1 MTNIDVD
8 PNYSQHVDNITR
20 ISLDQMATEEPVG
33 LLGGVKQGFASA
45 NAGNAF
51 RYHYEITE
59 LDTANQKRVKQA
71 GYDLEPMFELVSPWG
86 GLGGA
91 YGAQTEFQDIVV
103 INSDIMGPD
112 DRYEAHTSYQ
122 KSIRDAFA
130 KNRQTIKKA
139 KAARPDLGIQ
149 SYDEMHQQV
158 LGHIASQRFV
168 DPRLGFWGDVGAFVG
183 GTLNMGNLATN
194 PWAPVELLSMAF
206 GGVGPNVAS
215 RVASLAAVNAAMA
228 VAPQIEGRKALE
240 QAGVPLTNEDL
251 AWSAVYGG
259 VGGALGGLLGE
270 ALIGSVGRAHLNDRY
285 SFITLSDRERKFN
298 KLVGRDDAK
307 YGPIAGRKE
316 YVEPPPPEPP
326 PPGPPPAPLVKYKGG
341 VADEIGAQFRQ
352 EPTVFHSDFG
362 ALDPPT
368 AKDRALMTV
377 LDLHAT
383 TKAEVVRLAKDL
395 DHAAT
400 QMEVTGIAPQD
411 MIAVGI
417 KLEAN
422 ATGEPSVRTYL
433 GAGVHSVPELPP
445 AWRRAAKGVES
456 NAVLETL
463 GRKLDPET
471 FIKWDKTKKAL
482 EEAQQDL
489 ADVSA
494 FHEAAAARKTDVL
507 SKRIDELQNKI
518 DRQKSDAAK
527 AETYAEI
534 EALTKYHNEIAS
546 VRGGGFRPT
555 PLKGFDEF
563 ALAERVAMLTAKRDE
578 LFASVERAVARAEG
592 LWGLPSA
599 QREALEDELRPGAV
613 NRISSPWRWPKNHKR
628 PKGAKKTSYEVKL
641 LKGPTQEQVFAERA
655 LQLEQEA
662 DVFANVNRKANET
675 PAETAT
681 RVNELR
687 LEPLEKEAA
696 AFIANVKDF
705 IGSLEAVSKKQ
716 PTGIAPVAK
725 AGAGVIPRGTVM
737 SGTTGSYIVG
747 FSAQVGGKVK
757 LLDDSIINVTKFGN
771 DIMDGKDI
779 IDPSAVKAFIQP
791 GDKDWTPVIQP
802 FRMPA
807 GMSMA
812 DLQAVTKQMGGFEVN
827 GKSASIEDALNDL
840 LGDAEASL
848 AISTCSVR
856 P

>member
-1 MTNIDVD
+1 MTDVGI
-8 PNYSQHVDNITR
+8 SQHVDNITR

-59 LDTANQKRVKQA
+59 LDTANQKRLRQA
-71 GYDLEPMFELVSPWG
+71 GFEPKPMFELVSPWG

-91 YGAQTEFQDIVV
+91 YGGQTEFQDIVA

-112 DRYEAHTSYQ
+112 DRYQARTSYQ

-130 KNRQTIKKA
+130 ENRQMIEKA

-158 LGHIASQRFV
+158 LSHIASQRFV
-168 DPRLGFWGDVGAFVG
+168 DPRMGFWGDVGAFVG
-183 GTLNMGNLATN
+183 GMANMGNLATN

-251 AWSAVYGG
+251 AWSAAYGG
-259 VGGALGGLLGE
+259 VAGVLGGLLGE

-285 SFITLSDRERKFN
+285 SFITLSDRQRKFE
-298 KLVGRDDAK
+298 KLMARSKA
-307 YGPIAGRKE
+307 PEPEA
-316 YVEPPPPEPP
+316 PPPPEPP
-326 PPGPPPAPLVKYKGG
+326 PPPPAPLVKYRGG

-383 TKAEVVRLAKDL
+383 TKAEAVRLAKDL

-411 MIAVGI
+411 MIAVGTR
-417 KLEAN
+417 LEAN

-433 GAGVHSVPELPP
+433 GAGVHNVPELPP

-463 GRKLDPET
+463 AKKLDPET

-482 EEAQQDL
+482 AEAQQDL

-507 SKRIDELQNKI
+507 AKRVDELQNKI

-578 LFASVERAVARAEG
+578 IFASVERAVARAEG

-613 NRISSPWRWPKNHKR
+613 NRISSSWRWPKGHKR
-628 PKGAKKTSYEVKL
+628 PKGAKKNNYEVKL
-641 LKGPTQEQVFAERA
+641 LKGPTQEEVFAERK

-662 DVFANVNRKANET
+662 DVFANVGRKANET

-716 PTGIAPVAK
+716 PTGIAPTVK
-725 AGAGVIPRGTVM
+725 AGAGVIPKGTVM

-747 FSAQVGGKVK
+747 FNTAGGGKVK
-757 LLDDSIINVTKFGN
+757 LLDDSIVSVTKYGN
-771 DIMDGKDI
+771 DIMDGRDI
-779 IDPSAVKAFIQP
+779 IDPSAVKAFIEP
-791 GDKDWTPVIQP
+791 GDKDWTQVIQP
-802 FRMPA
+802 MRMPA